1 MPNPNCRLIIDGTWF
16 GRRACLLVYWDVTL
30 KRVQWWRLTDGER
43 FLEVLA
49 DLVTLKQDGV
59 VCASVTSDGAPG
71 LLAGVKGIY
80 PDIPHQRC
88 VTHVQRRLR
97 SLVTRRPKT
106 AAGRELSILIPSL
119 SRITNEEERQLWE
132 NLFWDWCERW
142 EVFLNER
149 SRSKDRRHWW
159 YTHKQLRQARSLIR
173 GALPDL
179 FHYLKDSNIPKTS
192 NDLEGRFSSFKQHYG
207 QHRGLSL
214 RRRGGFI
221 AWYLTVVINGD
232 LPTRNWY

>member
-1 MPNPNCRLIIDGTWF
+1 MIIDGTWF
-16 GRRACLLVYWDVTL
+16 GRKACLLVYWDAEL

-49 DLVTLKQDGV
+49 DLETLKQARV

-71 LLAGVKGIY
+71 LLSAVRSVY
-80 PDIPHQRC
+80 PNLPHQRC

-97 SLVTRRPKT
+97 SLITQRPKT

-119 SRITNEEERQLWE
+119 SLISKEEDRQLWM
-132 NLFWDWCERW
+132 NFFWAWCRRW
-142 EVFLNER
+142 GVFLNEK

-159 YTHKQLRQARSLIR
+159 YTHKQLRQARSLIQR
-173 GALPDL
+173 ALPDL
-179 FHYLKDSNIPKTS
+179 FHYLSDVDIPKTS
-192 NDLEGRFSSFKQHYG
+192 NGLEGRFSSFKQHYG

-214 RRRGGFI
+214 RRREGFI
-221 AWYLTVVINGD
+221 AWYLTVVVNRD
-232 LPTRNWY
+232 LPTRKWY